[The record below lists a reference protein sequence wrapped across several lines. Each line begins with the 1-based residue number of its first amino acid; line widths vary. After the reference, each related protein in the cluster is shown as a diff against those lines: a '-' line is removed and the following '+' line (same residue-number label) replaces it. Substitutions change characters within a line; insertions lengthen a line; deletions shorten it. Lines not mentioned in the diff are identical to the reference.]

1 MKLKTR
7 TEVISQTKAWLASC
21 SRSTVQGRK
30 ESMCDILFEE
40 KGDVFM
46 RKNKFWA
53 MMYGDNAL
61 LVFKPEQKVE
71 VGLFNFFNFID
82 YVIIYN

>member
-30 ESMCDILFEE
+30 EPMCDILLEE

-53 MMYGDNAL
+53 RMYGGNAL

-71 VGLFNFFNFID
+71 VEMFNFLEF
-82 YVIIYN
+82 Y

>member
-1 MKLKTR
+1 
-7 TEVISQTKAWLASC
+7 
-21 SRSTVQGRK
+21 
-30 ESMCDILFEE
+30 MCDILFEE

>member
-1 MKLKTR
+1 MYRR
-7 TEVISQTKAWLASC
+7 TISEVISQTKPWLASC

-30 ESMCDILFEE
+30 EPMCDILFEE

-53 MMYGDNAL
+53 MYGDNAL